1 MTSQETMKQA
11 IGARMTTPGERV
23 WASEPEHT
31 DDVISSSSTPRPPS
45 IERAWRSW
53 PRPTRSAPPGT
64 ST

>member
-31 DDVISSSSTPRPPS
+31 DDVISSPSTPRPPS
-45 IERAWRSW
+45 IE
-53 PRPTRSAPPGT
+53 
-64 ST
+64 